1 MYPSFICTQGMELQ
15 QTVIVSDR
23 VSVGLFH
30 EITVHISIKFG
41 IGQKLR

>member
-1 MYPSFICTQGMELQ
+1 MYPCSICTQGMKLKQKE
-15 QTVIVSDR
+15 IVSDR

-41 IGQKLR
+41 VGEKLS